1 MTEKTR
7 KQLGV
12 LGVLVAVF
20 VAVMFVVSRGEGPAG
35 LSAPPSNQA
44 RRPAGEAGVPE
55 VADVNLEALKAEHPA
70 PADPERNLF
79 VFRQRA
85 APQPAPRPVQPP
97 PAAAPPPMPTGPP
110 PPPPIPL
117 KFIGVLE
124 RPGAGGKVAIL
135 SDGRG
140 NTFHAREGET
150 FDGRYTVIRIGTE
163 SIELSY
169 VDGRGRQ
176 TLRLSGQ

>member
-7 KQLGV
+7 KQLSL
-12 LGVLVAVF
+12 LGILVAVF
-20 VAVMFVVSRGEGPAG
+20 VAVTFVSRGEGPG
-35 LSAPPSNQA
+35 DPSNAPSSQA
-44 RRPAGEAGVPE
+44 GRAGGNAGVPE
-55 VADVNLEALKAEHPA
+55 VADVNLEALKTDHEA

-79 VFRQRA
+79 AFRQRA
-85 APQPAPRPVQPP
+85 AAPAASRRAASTPTFAP
-97 PAAAPPPMPTGPP
+97 PAPTGPP
-110 PPPPIPL
+110 PPAPIQL

-124 RPGAGGKVAIL
+124 KGAVGGKVAIL

-140 NTFHAREGET
+140 STFHAREGEVV
-150 FDGRYTVIRIGTE
+150 DGRYTVIKIGNDA
-163 SIELSY
+163 IELSY

>member
-1 MTEKTR
+1 MTGKTR
-7 KQLGV
+7 KQLAF
-12 LGVLVAVF
+12 LAVLVAAL
-20 VAVMFVVSRGEGPAG
+20 VAVMFVAPRGDGPAG
-35 LSAPPSNQA
+35 SRVPTGPAGRTAAQAAPP
-44 RRPAGEAGVPE
+44 PV
-55 VADVNLEALKAEHPA
+55 VDVRLEILKVEREA

-79 VFRQRA
+79 VFR
-85 APQPAPRPVQPP
+85 PK
-97 PAAAPPPMPTGPP
+97 APPPPPPQPPGPPKVEAPPPVPTGPP

-124 RPGAGGKVAIL
+124 SPGGAGKVAIL

-140 NTFHAREGET
+140 GTYHGREGDT
-150 FDGRYTVIRIGTE
+150 ILGQYKVLKIGTE
-163 SIELSY
+163 SAELSY

>member
-1 MTEKTR
+1 MTDRTR
-7 KQLGV
+7 TQLGV
-12 LGVLVAVF
+12 LGALVAVF
-20 VAVMFVVSRGEGPAG
+20 VTVMFVVSRGEGPAG
-35 LSAPPSNQA
+35 RSVAPSNQPG
-44 RRPAGEAGVPE
+44 RAGGPPGPPE
-55 VADVNLEALKAEHPA
+55 VADVNLEALRRAHEA
-70 PADPERNLF
+70 PADPDRNLF
-79 VFRQRA
+79 VFRPRA
-85 APQPAPRPVQPP
+85 PRPAPRAVEESSPVVVPSA
-97 PAAAPPPMPTGPP
+97 PAGPP

-124 RPGAGGKVAIL
+124 RGGSGGKVAIL

-140 NTFHAREGET
+140 STFHAREGEDV
-150 FDGRYTVIRIGTE
+150 DGRYRVMRIGTD

>member
-1 MTEKTR
+1 MTERTR

-12 LGVLVAVF
+12 LGLLVAVF
-20 VAVMFVVSRGEGPAG
+20 IAVMFVVSRGEGPAES
-35 LSAPPSNQA
+35 SAPPSNQTG
-44 RRPAGEAGVPE
+44 RAGGQAGAPE
-55 VADVNLEALKAEHPA
+55 VTDVNLEALKAEHAP

-79 VFRQRA
+79 TFRPK
-85 APQPAPRPVQPP
+85 APTPP
-97 PAAAPPPMPTGPP
+97 PPRVERPQVIVPPEPTGPP
-110 PPPPIPL
+110 PPPPIQL

-124 RPGAGGKVAIL
+124 RGGAGKVAIL

-140 NTFHAREGET
+140 STFHAREGEDV
-150 FDGRYTVIRIGTE
+150 DGRYKVIRIGTD